1 MQAHKI
7 IAVLPSSL
15 AADDSEKRE
24 GGQYRRVTG
33 RRHARVITIAV
44 PITQT

>member
-7 IAVLPSSL
+7 IASPASSL
-15 AADDSEKRE
+15 AADDSEKR
-24 GGQYRRVTG
+24 GAYKRVTG
-33 RRHARVITIAV
+33 CRHARVITITV